1 MQQEA
6 LILDT
11 EMDKADILPL
21 LSMTAEGRWTDSC
34 LEAGKKG
41 RNVLSH
47 LTLPA
52 DN

>member
-34 LEAGKKG
+34 LFGGRQERKKCA
-41 RNVLSH
+41 V
-47 LTLPA
+47 PF
-52 DN
+52 DPPC